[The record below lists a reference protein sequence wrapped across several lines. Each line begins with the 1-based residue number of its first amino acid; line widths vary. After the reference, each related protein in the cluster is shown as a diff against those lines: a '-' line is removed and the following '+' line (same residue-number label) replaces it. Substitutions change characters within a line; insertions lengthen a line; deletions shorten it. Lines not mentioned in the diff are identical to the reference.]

1 MAARLR
7 DGRQAPPPPH
17 PGVRALDVRILPAT
31 QTRQQDTG
39 TVDST
44 IIAALSR
51 WEGPQPQRDSNSG
64 AKESLP

>member
-7 DGRQAPPPPH
+7 DGRQAPPPPPH

-44 IIAALSR
+44 LVAALSR
-51 WEGPQPQRDSNSG
+51 W
-64 AKESLP
+64 